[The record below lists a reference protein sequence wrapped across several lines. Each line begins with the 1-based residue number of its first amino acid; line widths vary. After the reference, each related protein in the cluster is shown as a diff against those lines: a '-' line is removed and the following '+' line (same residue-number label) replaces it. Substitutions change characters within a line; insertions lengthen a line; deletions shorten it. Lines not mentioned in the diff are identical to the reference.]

1 MAIPLSQ
8 LLDLVGTLD
17 DSSGEDTAR
26 ERFRRFLAS
35 SVTSVGEVRDYIE
48 ACLRQ
53 SGDQY
58 NRALQDLVNHLG
70 SLLGFQVTFGRYR
83 GVPGEIGFDGLWQ
96 SPSGLY
102 VVVEVKTS
110 DVYTIRTATLVG
122 YVDTLISQKQISDW
136 DHALGLYVI
145 GRPDPEVRQL
155 ENTIIAEK
163 RTHQIR
169 IVSANAL
176 LSLAELVAEYEV
188 GHDAVLTVLRP
199 SGPQVDPLVEL
210 MAGLVAREKTSE
222 GLAVAHEVPVAAGH
236 GQLPVE
242 EGSGKPSFWLTPV
255 ASDEEQDHV
264 DVVRRLLGAGIYA
277 FGDKTRGRKAIKPG
291 DWICFYASGLGI
303 VAHARVKSRPENKP
317 HRLVRHKEEYPW
329 TFQIGDAEIYTDKPV
344 VIDEALRARLEAF
357 RGRGPSKAWSWLVQ
371 GTGRISEHD
380 FRILTR
386 KGK

>member
-329 TFQIGDAEIYTDKPV
+329 TFQIADAEIYTDKPV